1 MTISGLRLEPP
12 HDSITTVPA
21 IHRPLGVL
29 YTLGAWG
36 KCQVCS

>member
-21 IHRPLGVL
+21 IHRPLGGK
-29 YTLGAWG
+29 TLGAWG